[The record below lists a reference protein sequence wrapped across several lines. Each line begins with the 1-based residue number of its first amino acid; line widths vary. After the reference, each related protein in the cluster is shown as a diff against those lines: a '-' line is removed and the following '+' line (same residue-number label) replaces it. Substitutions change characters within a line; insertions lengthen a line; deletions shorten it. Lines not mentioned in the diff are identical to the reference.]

1 MRTTIKKLYKGKVDL
16 RDYDVENCIK
26 KNENIEVIHN
36 YDKMTLSPEDLL
48 EKRVGIS
55 PVFGSKMGGKSYRL
69 YSYEWK
75 PNKSEL

>member
-1 MRTTIKKLYKGKVDL
+1 MRTTIKKLYKGKIDL
-16 RDYDVENCIK
+16 RDYDVESCIK

-55 PVFGSKMGGKSYRL
+55 PVFSSKMGGKSYRL